1 MKLTQS
7 TLTSVLAAFRASTP
21 TPGGGSAAALAGA
34 VGAGLLAMVAGLPK
48 PRAASPE
55 EVERL
60 RQAGEA
66 CSALASSLEAAIDAD
81 SDAYDAVVAAYKL
94 AKGTDDEKR
103 ERSARIQAALTG
115 ATEVPLGVMR
125 GCAAALGEA
134 EAIAGLGNANAA
146 SDVGVARELL
156 RAARR
161 GAQLNVEINLDGLR
175 DQDYVARVRD
185 EAAAL
190 SR

>member
-1 MKLTQS
+1 MTLTQS
-7 TLTSVLAAFRASTP
+7 TLSSVLAAFRASTP

-48 PRAASPE
+48 PRASSPE
-55 EVERL
+55 EIERL
-60 RQAGEA
+60 RRAGEA
-66 CSALASSLEAAIDAD
+66 CSAVASSLEAAIDAD

-94 AKGTDDEKR
+94 AKGSDDEKR

-125 GCAAALGEA
+125 GCAAALA
-134 EAIAGLGNANAA
+134 EADVIASLGNANAA

-156 RAARR
+156 RAARH
-161 GAQLNVEINLDGLR
+161 GARLNVEINLDGLR
-175 DQDYVARVRD
+175 DHDYVARVRD